1 MGSDPTVGQM
11 KPHDGRNRDDVF
23 QTNDLYTTQIMEF
36 YIKDL
41 FSICEHLVYVNK
53 STVSSD
59 YVKFVSQ
66 ETSFNHTNKM
76 ERGGI
81 TIKLFA
87 Y

>member
-41 FSICEHLVYVNK
+41 FSICEH
-53 STVSSD
+53 
-59 YVKFVSQ
+59 
-66 ETSFNHTNKM
+66 
-76 ERGGI
+76 
-81 TIKLFA
+81 
-87 Y
+87 